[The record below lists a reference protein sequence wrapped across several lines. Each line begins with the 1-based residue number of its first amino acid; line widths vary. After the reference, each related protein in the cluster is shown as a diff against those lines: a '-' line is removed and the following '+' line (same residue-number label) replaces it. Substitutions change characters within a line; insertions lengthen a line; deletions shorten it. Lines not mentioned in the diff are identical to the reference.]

1 MYKIISYAA
10 IFPMTFSFSKEDG
23 QEPISL
29 NVDVDYLNNKVYFRD
44 KLQHPELDYAK
55 LEEDILNKL
64 IPEEFDLP
72 HIPEEIMEKTRKVNG
87 EDYFQDL
94 IKNMNRGSYD
104 SRQS

>member
-10 IFPMTFSFSKEDG
+10 IFPMTFSFSKEDS
-23 QEPISL
+23 QESISL

-44 KLQHPELDYAK
+44 KSQHPELDYIK
-55 LEEDILNKL
+55 LEEEILNKL

-72 HIPEEIMEKTRKVNG
+72 SIPEEIMEKTRKVDG
-87 EDYFQDL
+87 EDYLQDL
-94 IKNMNRGSYD
+94 VKNMNRGSYD